1 MTSGSART
9 DETAVPPSFAE
20 AARVF
25 ARIGLLSFGGPA
37 GQMALMHRELVERRG
52 WLSEARYLHALN
64 FCMLLPGPE
73 AMQLAT
79 YAGWLLHGV
88 RGGLVAGLLFVLP
101 GAAFMLAL
109 SILYALVGDV
119 ALIEALFLGVKAAVL
134 VIVVEALLKIGRR
147 ALTDRGS
154 APIAAMAFLAI
165 TVAAVPFPVIVL
177 IALLVG
183 AARHWRD
190 GRPDDAPEDAPPVA
204 LSASLRTLLVWLGLW
219 LVPLGLLALALG
231 PDHILARVAALFSVL
246 AVVSFGGAYAA
257 LAWAA
262 QAAVEREGW
271 LTAGQMLDGLGLA
284 ETTPGPLVL
293 VMELVGFLAGYGAGG
308 VPMGVAA
315 AAVTLW
321 ATFAPCFLWVFVG
334 APYVERLRHAPRFA
348 GAIQGV
354 TAAVVGVIAYLG
366 LWFGL
371 RVLFG
376 TVREHRLGPFS
387 VDLPVLATLDW
398 RAVLIAGAAGLLLL
412 RWKIGVAKVL
422 AIAALLG
429 LALGSL

>member
-1 MTSGSART
+1 MDRESPR
-9 DETAVPPSFAE
+9 PSFAE

-52 WLSEARYLHALN
+52 WLCEARYLHALN

-101 GAAFMLAL
+101 GAALVLAL
-109 SILYALVGDV
+109 SILYALIGDV
-119 ALIEALFLGVKAAVL
+119 ALVEALFLGVKAAVL

-154 APIAAMAFLAI
+154 VLIAVAAFLAI
-165 TVAAVPFPVIVL
+165 TLAAVPFPVIVL
-177 IALLVG
+177 AALLVG
-183 AARHWRD
+183 AVRHWRD
-190 GRPDDAPEDAPPVA
+190 GGLGDAPEEAPPVA
-204 LSASLRTLLVWLGLW
+204 LSATLRTLLVWFGVW
-219 LVPLGLLALALG
+219 LIPLGLLALTLG

-293 VMELVGFLAGYGAGG
+293 VMEFVGFLAGHGAGG

-315 AAVTLW
+315 AIVTLW

-334 APYVERLRHAPRFA
+334 APHVERLRHAPRFA
-348 GAIQGV
+348 GAIRCV
-354 TAAVVGVIAYLG
+354 TAAVVGVIAHLG

-376 TVREHRLGPFS
+376 TVLEHRLGPFAL
-387 VDLPVLATLDW
+387 DLPVLATLDG
-398 RAVLIAGAAGLLLL
+398 RAALIAAAAGLLLL